1 MPTIAQAR
9 QAIEVLEGRGDI
21 AGAASIRAA
30 LEERGFSTDPSA
42 GIEAQLA
49 ADKQRDRSR
58 LEELR
63 EQSRQASQDYVE
75 SQRGSFARGI
85 DIGTDTIGQAT
96 GSALE
101 GIGSLLGVEGLEQ
114 YGAEVALE
122 NEADAQRKSR
132 YQTRFD
138 DIEGA
143 GDFGSYLGGLAGES
157 SPQMGASIAGGV
169 AGAKIGASIGTSILP
184 GIGTA
189 AGTLIGGVIG
199 GTAANI
205 PFFFGMNRERQKD
218 AIDRGLRTEV
228 SESAAFLSSIPQAAL
243 DSVADRL
250 LIGGLGLT
258 SRVVGGGGIFTRGVK
273 GAGTG
278 ALAEV
283 PTEIGQQLIERA
295 QAGLPIA
302 DEEALAEYREAG
314 IAGGLLGGSIR
325 GTTNILGGDV
335 AAREDAETARL
346 EAEDA
351 ALEAEAA
358 AEAAALEAETA
369 RLEEEAARLEEVD
382 VDAQLKAFSDEQLAD
397 AMAPAGTQL
406 ELGEV
411 PRADQTVD
419 LPEDSV
425 DVEEVRERVFKGFSA
440 SARSKPL
447 NELTTKQQQRIAKRA
462 QALAPA
468 ELAALEE
475 VLAQEAGVQPTTED
489 AEAIK
494 ARLFEGL
501 DTDSFDGVSTLPEE
515 QQLQFAFRSQDLTR
529 AEKKILVDAARG
541 VTPAT
546 ETTTQE
552 PLPGLE
558 PEKVGPQLQGLPAP
572 QGETITVASEGE
584 ARTEQ
589 QQKLVDAIDDRTQRQ
604 GDAAYYAEEA
614 IMGDMPEAEVRT
626 ARERDAIAQREQ
638 PDLFPTE
645 LAIAEDAKTGRT
657 RVESEIAPT
666 PEPTPEPVRITSQT
680 LDSLAVPASAPIR
693 QEIPEGALL
702 DDPAVSPR
710 TGNPLPTT
718 VRERLVTY
726 GRNRGSRALQTNID
740 NLLQGEP
747 DGVSTKQ
754 RVLPTATQR
763 KPVTARDT
771 TSDVVDLQ
779 GVGDGAV
786 SQDTVEPVTPVTR
799 TVGDARPST
808 GRDTTRARKQRDPLT
823 KPKSLGEPEVSQ
835 PDTDTGEITVTFP
848 DGEVRKMR
856 KKDGLYEATD
866 RPDKEGT
873 ILGDTPKKAVAALET
888 QRTGVK
894 QQQDASKRMTAT
906 EGARKPEAAKEST
919 TEATTEV
926 TDKPVSKKQEAADKK
941 FLQEERNKVRKEL
954 IAQGVNPRDAAEQAR
969 NEIVDNAKFSTNP
982 TQAQVDSQR
991 DDFPRT
997 KDLNSRSEKEITAE
1011 RDRLLGETANGTLL
1025 NAVKNVARNANSQ
1038 FERVVAGKVA
1048 SLMSRLEA
1056 AGIEFTYNIVELG
1069 GNTELNG
1076 TSGQAT
1082 TNTTTGK
1089 VGVMLVLTDS
1099 ALSAHNGVNNRT
1111 LLHEAIHATT
1121 SAALLLAKTDP
1132 KSMKQIDPQLFKDT
1146 QDLEDLTKAIQKYVS
1161 DRLAKYEEEK
1171 LGGSRFVSPENQL
1184 SEFEYRAAKDFN
1196 NATQNSHE
1204 VLAWALTDP
1213 DMQALL
1219 SRISYDVRT
1228 GKIGEAT
1235 TEPRIDSFEIK
1246 NNKTSL
1252 LGALFSKIRKLFKFS
1267 AKSTNPENTA
1277 FNELLR
1283 ISESLYS
1290 QDSATVGFM
1299 VSEKRA
1305 AAQKAGSVDVVDNAR
1320 IGTVADGKKALND
1333 AVKNAPILNSDGV
1346 KRIQNVVSDTS
1357 GDITDK
1363 AKGFALSLLS
1373 LNGLNMVAK
1382 KYIPKLDKV
1391 RDLVL
1396 EEGGRIQELKRPV
1409 DATIARIATFARGNK
1424 DKVDILNRLM
1434 PYSSLVGVD
1443 PSKPSSTYKDDAEK
1457 LAEWDAM
1464 HAKDGDWTA
1473 LGEDGQRIYK
1483 IVRNTYKNL
1492 YDEIAKVIKVRL
1504 DATDLDPAKR
1514 KNVYDELINKLYKNA
1529 TIDPYFALIREGKYR
1544 LEYTATDPE
1553 TGQAEYYTES
1563 FETKSAR
1570 REAIAELNAMS
1581 EEIKL
1586 KDLNPF
1592 ESLEEAKY
1600 SNAPSGSFVNNV
1612 LSVLSANKVE
1622 AGVQDEIIKLFLDT
1636 LPERSFAQSFRQRK
1650 GTRGFIGD
1658 PANLRDTK
1666 YPNHDMVRA
1675 LRIRTASTARQ
1686 IVRMEYGAK
1695 FSEAQTELNADLK
1708 AYNANPNVS
1717 ESDKQAARQYMEEVE
1732 KRIKFAKNP
1741 EVEDWAKNLTTFGFT
1756 MTLGMNLSSVVVNF
1770 SQLPMV
1776 IAPHLAGTRG
1786 DDGEFFGY
1794 SDTVSAI
1801 GEATRLFMNAGKTD
1815 ENVKYLPFLKKR
1827 EAPVEAIGPDGT
1839 EQVMVPAAPSIDNY
1853 DFDADGIPSEIKEF
1867 AILAKV
1873 AEEKG
1878 QLNRSI
1884 MYDTLDME
1892 EIDSIRGKIGAYSGF
1907 MFHHGE
1913 RMTRQV
1919 ALAAAYR
1926 LKVDSMKRA
1935 ENNLSKADFKA
1946 LTPKQKADLKLSDA
1960 KYREAADFAI
1970 YEVELT
1976 NGGTAAASAPRIGQQ
1991 GIGKVAFL
1999 YKRYGIQMMELLT
2012 RLTVDSVKGSKAD
2025 KAAARRQLAGTVG
2038 GAALVGGV
2046 QGLPLYG
2053 AVGMVYNLLKGD
2065 EDEDFDT
2072 ENRKFFEEGAY
2083 GGLGNYFLGV
2093 DVASRMG
2100 LSDLIFRDR
2109 LIEKDQSLIMDF
2121 IETIGGPVVGVEQGI
2136 ERGFDKMFNQG
2147 EFVRGVEAMS
2157 PAAIRN
2163 VLKSVRFYEEG
2174 ARTQRGDVIV
2184 DDLHPALL
2192 VGQFFGFAP
2201 AEYTRQLA
2209 ENAQLKKLDLK
2220 SSRQRTNLL
2229 RQYYAAVRMGNYSK
2243 ARKLREDMIEFS
2255 RKFPSARITP
2265 ETLKKS
2271 MASHMRTSKN
2281 THYGVTFSS
2290 RMMDD
2295 MKQSASEYD
2304 DTITIWEDLGL

>member
-1 MPTIAQAR
+1 
-9 QAIEVLEGRGDI
+9 
-21 AGAASIRAA
+21 
-30 LEERGFSTDPSA
+30 
-42 GIEAQLA
+42 
-49 ADKQRDRSR
+49 
-58 LEELR
+58 
-63 EQSRQASQDYVE
+63 
-75 SQRGSFARGI
+75 
-85 DIGTDTIGQAT
+85 
-96 GSALE
+96 
-101 GIGSLLGVEGLEQ
+101 
-114 YGAEVALE
+114 
-122 NEADAQRKSR
+122 
-132 YQTRFD
+132 
-138 DIEGA
+138 
-143 GDFGSYLGGLAGES
+143 
-157 SPQMGASIAGGV
+157 
-169 AGAKIGASIGTSILP
+169 
-184 GIGTA
+184 
-189 AGTLIGGVIG
+189 
-199 GTAANI
+199 
-205 PFFFGMNRERQKD
+205 
-218 AIDRGLRTEV
+218 
-228 SESAAFLSSIPQAAL
+228 
-243 DSVADRL
+243 
-250 LIGGLGLT
+250 
-258 SRVVGGGGIFTRGVK
+258 
-273 GAGTG
+273 
-278 ALAEV
+278 
-283 PTEIGQQLIERA
+283 
-295 QAGLPIA
+295 
-302 DEEALAEYREAG
+302 
-314 IAGGLLGGSIR
+314 
-325 GTTNILGGDV
+325 
-335 AAREDAETARL
+335 
-346 EAEDA
+346 
-351 ALEAEAA
+351 
-358 AEAAALEAETA
+358 
-369 RLEEEAARLEEVD
+369 
-382 VDAQLKAFSDEQLAD
+382 
-397 AMAPAGTQL
+397 
-406 ELGEV
+406 
-411 PRADQTVD
+411 
-419 LPEDSV
+419 
-425 DVEEVRERVFKGFSA
+425 
-440 SARSKPL
+440 
-447 NELTTKQQQRIAKRA
+447 
-462 QALAPA
+462 
-468 ELAALEE
+468 
-475 VLAQEAGVQPTTED
+475 
-489 AEAIK
+489 
-494 ARLFEGL
+494 
-501 DTDSFDGVSTLPEE
+501 
-515 QQLQFAFRSQDLTR
+515 
-529 AEKKILVDAARG
+529 
-541 VTPAT
+541 
-546 ETTTQE
+546 
-552 PLPGLE
+552 
-558 PEKVGPQLQGLPAP
+558 
-572 QGETITVASEGE
+572 
-584 ARTEQ
+584 
-589 QQKLVDAIDDRTQRQ
+589 
-604 GDAAYYAEEA
+604 
-614 IMGDMPEAEVRT
+614 
-626 ARERDAIAQREQ
+626 
-638 PDLFPTE
+638 
-645 LAIAEDAKTGRT
+645 
-657 RVESEIAPT
+657 
-666 PEPTPEPVRITSQT
+666 
-680 LDSLAVPASAPIR
+680 
-693 QEIPEGALL
+693 
-702 DDPAVSPR
+702 
-710 TGNPLPTT
+710 
-718 VRERLVTY
+718 
-726 GRNRGSRALQTNID
+726 
-740 NLLQGEP
+740 
-747 DGVSTKQ
+747 
-754 RVLPTATQR
+754 
-763 KPVTARDT
+763 
-771 TSDVVDLQ
+771 
-779 GVGDGAV
+779 
-786 SQDTVEPVTPVTR
+786 
-799 TVGDARPST
+799 
-808 GRDTTRARKQRDPLT
+808 
-823 KPKSLGEPEVSQ
+823 
-835 PDTDTGEITVTFP
+835 
-848 DGEVRKMR
+848 
-856 KKDGLYEATD
+856 
-866 RPDKEGT
+866 
-873 ILGDTPKKAVAALET
+873 
-888 QRTGVK
+888 
-894 QQQDASKRMTAT
+894 
-906 EGARKPEAAKEST
+906 
-919 TEATTEV
+919 
-926 TDKPVSKKQEAADKK
+926 
-941 FLQEERNKVRKEL
+941 
-954 IAQGVNPRDAAEQAR
+954 
-969 NEIVDNAKFSTNP
+969 
-982 TQAQVDSQR
+982 
-991 DDFPRT
+991 
-997 KDLNSRSEKEITAE
+997 
-1011 RDRLLGETANGTLL
+1011 
-1025 NAVKNVARNANSQ
+1025 
-1038 FERVVAGKVA
+1038 
-1048 SLMSRLEA
+1048 MSRLEV
-1056 AGIEFTYNIVELG
+1056 AGIEFTYNIIELG

-1076 TSGQAT
+1076 ISGQAT

-1132 KSMKQIDPQLFKDT
+1132 KSMRQIDPQLFKDT

-1161 DRLAKYEEEK
+1161 DRLAKYP
-1171 LGGSRFVSPENQL
+1171 GTWVGASQ
-1184 SEFEYRAAKDFN
+1184 FEYRAAKNFN

-1235 TEPRIDSFEIK
+1235 TEPSIIDSFGIK

-1267 AKSTNPENTA
+1267 AKSTAPENTA

-1283 ISESLYS
+1283 ISESLYT

-1299 VSEKRA
+1299 VSEKKA
-1305 AAQKAGSVDVVDNAR
+1305 AAQKAGSIDVVDNAR
-1320 IGTVADGKKALND
+1320 IGTVADGKKALD
-1333 AVKNAPILNSDGV
+1333 GAVKSVSILNSDGV

-1357 GDITDK
+1357 GGITDK
-1363 AKGFALSLLS
+1363 AKGYALSLLS

-1382 KYIPKLDKV
+1382 KYLPKLDKV

-1409 DATIARIATFARGNK
+1409 DATIARIATFARANK
-1424 DKVDILNRLM
+1424 EKTDILNRLM

-1443 PSKPSSTYKDDAEK
+1443 PSKQKSTYKDDAEK
-1457 LAEWDAM
+1457 LAEWEAM

-1483 IVRNTYKNL
+1483 IVRNTYKQM

-1504 DATDLDPAKR
+1504 DATDLDPKKR

-1529 TIDPYFALIREGKYR
+1529 TIDPYFPLIREGEYR
-1544 LEYTATDPE
+1544 LGYIATDPK

-1563 FETKSAR
+1563 FETPSAR
-1570 REAIAELNAMS
+1570 REAVAELNAMS
-1581 EEIKL
+1581 GEIKL
-1586 KDLNPF
+1586 KDLNSF
-1592 ESLEEAKY
+1592 ESAGSPNY
-1600 SNAPSGSFVNNV
+1600 RDAPSGSFVNNV
-1612 LSVLSANKVE
+1612 LNVLTANKVE
-1622 AGVQDEIIKLFLDT
+1622 AGVQDDIIKLFLDT
-1636 LPERSFAQSFRQRK
+1636 LPERSFAQSFRQR
-1650 GTRGFIGD
+1650 GGYRGFIGD
-1658 PANLRDTK
+1658 PSLLRDAK

-1695 FSEAQTELNADLK
+1695 FSEVQTELDADFN
-1708 AYNANPNVS
+1708 AYNNDPNVS
-1717 ESDKQAARQYMEEVE
+1717 ESDKQAAKQYMEEVG

-1741 EVEDWAKNLTTFGFT
+1741 DVADWAKNLTTFGFT

-1794 SDTVSAI
+1794 SDTISAM

-1853 DFDADGIPSEIKEF
+1853 DFDADGIPPEIKEF

-1892 EIDSIRGKIGAYSGF
+1892 EIDSIRGKIGAYAGF

-1919 ALAAAYR
+1919 ALAASYR

-2012 RLTVDSVKGSKAD
+2012 RLTIDSVKGSKAD

-2065 EDEDFDT
+2065 EDEDLDT

-2100 LSDLIFRDR
+2100 LSDLIVRDR
-2109 LIEKDQSLIMDF
+2109 LIEKDQSLIMDL
-2121 IETIGGPVVGVEQGI
+2121 IETLGGPVVGVSMGV

-2209 ENAQLKKLDLK
+2209 ENAQLKKLDIK
-2220 SSRQRTNLL
+2220 SSKKRTNLL
-2229 RQYYAAVRMGNYSK
+2229 RQYYAAIRMGNYSK
-2243 ARKLREDMIEFS
+2243 ARRLREDMIEFS

-2265 ETLKKS
+2265 ETIKKS

-2281 THYGVTFSS
+2281 THSGVTFSS
-2290 RMMDD
+2290 RMMND

-2304 DTITIWEDLGL
+2304 DTITIWEDLGM

>member
-9 QAIEVLEGRGDI
+9 QAIEVLEGRGDA

-30 LEERGFSTDPSA
+30 LEKRGLSADSSA

-49 ADKQRDRSR
+49 ADEQRRRSR
-58 LEELR
+58 LEGLR
-63 EQSRQASQDYVE
+63 EQSRQASQDYAE
-75 SQRGSFARGI
+75 SQRGSLARGI

-157 SPQMGASIAGGV
+157 GPQMGASIAGGI
-169 AGAKIGASIGTSILP
+169 AGAKVGAGIGTAFGP
-184 GIGTA
+184 VGTA

-205 PFFFGMNRERQKD
+205 PFFYGMNRERQKD

-295 QAGLPIA
+295 QAGLPID

-325 GTTNILGGDV
+325 GTSNVLGGDV

-346 EAEDA
+346 KEEVA
-351 ALEAEAA
+351 ALEAEARKPQTEPMPEDA
-358 AEAAALEAETA
+358 PVGTQGEMFPRGPVEGPSGEINVPALRDRLFGGLDTDTFEGVENLPDEQQLEFADRLNSLSRAEKEAINNFDFIKEAAEVSASQTSMLDPVQGEIDAVPQAEAAP
-369 RLEEEAARLEEVD
+369 EVD
-382 VDAQLKAFSDEQLAD
+382 VA
-397 AMAPAGTQL
+397 
-406 ELGEV
+406 
-411 PRADQTVD
+411 
-419 LPEDSV
+419 
-425 DVEEVRERVFKGFSA
+425 EVRERVFKGLN
-440 SARSKPL
+440 KPI
-447 NELTTKQQQRIAKRA
+447 NKLTAKQQQRVALRA
-462 QALAPA
+462 QKLTPA
-468 ELAALEE
+468 ELAALET
-475 VLAQEAGVQPTTED
+475 VLAEEAAYKYAEPT
-489 AEAIK
+489 AESQA
-494 ARLFEGL
+494 
-501 DTDSFDGVSTLPEE
+501 SFFPD
-515 QQLQFAFRSQDLTR
+515 
-529 AEKKILVDAARG
+529 
-541 VTPAT
+541 
-546 ETTTQE
+546 
-552 PLPGLE
+552 
-558 PEKVGPQLQGLPAP
+558 VGPQQQRLPAP
-572 QGETITVASEGE
+572 QGETITVASDGE

-589 QQKLVDAIDDRTQRQ
+589 QQALQKVLAN
-604 GDAAYYAEEA
+604 
-614 IMGDMPEAEVRT
+614 
-626 ARERDAIAQREQ
+626 RERERLSAKRGEIARREQ

-645 LAIAEDAKTGRT
+645 LAEAEVAVGP
-657 RVESEIAPT
+657 EIAST
-666 PEPTPEPVRITSQT
+666 LEPRS
-680 LDSLAVPASAPIR
+680 
-693 QEIPEGALL
+693 
-702 DDPAVSPR
+702 
-710 TGNPLPTT
+710 
-718 VRERLVTY
+718 
-726 GRNRGSRALQTNID
+726 
-740 NLLQGEP
+740 LQGVPSEQG
-747 DGVSTKQ
+747 D
-754 RVLPTATQR
+754 LFTATQR
-763 KPVTARDT
+763 KPNAARDT
-771 TSDVVDLQ
+771 ASNVVDPQ
-779 GVGDGAV
+779 SVGDRAV
-786 SQDTVEPVTPVTR
+786 REDTVEPVTSNAGA
-799 TVGDARPST
+799 VGDARRGT
-808 GRDTTRARKQRDPLT
+808 GRTDVRTGTEPAPLT
-823 KPKSLGEPEVSQ
+823 EEAKDKLSEELRTLLDVPES
-835 PDTDTGEITVTFP
+835 EITPAQEARIDEIVNLDREPTAKTSP
-848 DGEVRKMR
+848 DGPVEFETDVVAEDPQAADFVDAVM
-856 KKDGLYEATD
+856 DMAAENNQEQPTATSTQEQVISD
-866 RPDKEGT
+866 AEPQT
-873 ILGDTPKKAVAALET
+873 TQQAVAA
-888 QRTGVK
+888 VN
-894 QQQDASKRMTAT
+894 
-906 EGARKPEAAKEST
+906 ARKADMSGVVQGAYTPKRAIPQSATAEERTRTIKSLMGVQEDGKTIDPDKADPDYKGLSYNEAAKLYDDQQRDTANDGT
-919 TEATTEV
+919 TRIEGSQYSQ
-926 TDKPVSKKQEAADKK
+926 SK
-941 FLQEERNKVRKEL
+941 
-954 IAQGVNPRDAAEQAR
+954 
-969 NEIVDNAKFSTNP
+969 VDN
-982 TQAQVDSQR
+982 QR

-997 KDLNSRSEKEITAE
+997 RDLDSRSEKEITAE

-1048 SLMSRLEA
+1048 NLMSRLEV
-1056 AGIEFTYNIVELG
+1056 AGIEFTYNIIELG

-1076 TSGQAT
+1076 ISGQAS

-1132 KSMKQIDPQLFKDT
+1132 KSMRQIDPQLFKDT

-1235 TEPRIDSFEIK
+1235 TEPSIIDSFEIK

-1267 AKSTNPENTA
+1267 AKSTAPENTA

-1283 ISESLYS
+1283 ISESLYT

-1299 VSEKRA
+1299 VSEKKA
-1305 AAQKAGSVDVVDNAR
+1305 AAQKAGSIDVVDNAR
-1320 IGTVADGKKALND
+1320 IGTVADGKKALDD
-1333 AVKNAPILNSDGV
+1333 AVKSVSILNSDGV

-1357 GDITDK
+1357 GGITDK
-1363 AKGFALSLLS
+1363 AKGFALSFLS
-1373 LNGLNMVAK
+1373 LNGLNMIAK

-1409 DATIARIATFARGNK
+1409 DATIARIATFARANK
-1424 DKVDILNRLM
+1424 EKTDILNRLM

-1443 PSKPSSTYKDDAEK
+1443 PSKPRRTYKDDAEK

-1483 IVRNTYKNL
+1483 IVRNTYKQM

-1504 DATDLDPAKR
+1504 DATDLDPKKR

-1529 TIDPYFALIREGKYR
+1529 TIDPYFPLIREGEYR
-1544 LEYTATDPE
+1544 LGYTATDPK

-1563 FETKSAR
+1563 FETPSAR

-1581 EEIKL
+1581 GEIKL
-1586 KDLNPF
+1586 KDLNSF
-1592 ESLEEAKY
+1592 ESAGSPNY
-1600 SNAPSGSFVNNV
+1600 RDAPSGSFVNNV
-1612 LSVLSANKVE
+1612 LNVLTANKVA
-1622 AGVQDEIIKLFLDT
+1622 AGVQDDIIKLFLDT
-1636 LPERSFAQSFRQRK
+1636 LPERSFAQSFRQR
-1650 GTRGFIGD
+1650 GGYRGFIGD
-1658 PANLRDTK
+1658 PSLLRDAK

-1695 FSEAQTELNADLK
+1695 FSEVQTELDADFK
-1708 AYNANPNVS
+1708 AYNNDPNVS
-1717 ESDKQAARQYMEEVE
+1717 ESDKQAAKQYMEEVG

-1741 EVEDWAKNLTTFGFT
+1741 DVADWAKNLTTFGFT

-1794 SDTVSAI
+1794 SDTISAM

-1853 DFDADGIPSEIKEF
+1853 DFDADGIPPEIKEF
-1867 AILAKV
+1867 EILAKV

-1926 LKVDSMKRA
+1926 LRVDSMKRA

-1946 LTPKQKADLKLSDA
+1946 LTPKQKADLKLSDV

-2012 RLTVDSVKGSKAD
+2012 RLTIDSVKGSKAD

-2053 AVGMVYNLLKGD
+2053 AFGLVYNLLKGD

-2072 ENRKFFEEGAY
+2072 ENRKFFGEGAY

-2109 LIEKDQSLIMDF
+2109 LIEKDQSLIMDI

-2209 ENAQLKKLDLK
+2209 ENAQLKKLDIK
-2220 SSRQRTNLL
+2220 SSKKRTNLL
-2229 RQYYAAVRMGNYSK
+2229 RQYYAAIRMGNYSK
-2243 ARKLREDMIEFS
+2243 ARRLREDMVEFS

-2265 ETLKKS
+2265 ETIKKS

-2281 THYGVTFSS
+2281 THSGVTFSS
-2290 RMMDD
+2290 RMMND

-2304 DTITIWEDLGL
+2304 DTITIWEDLGM

>member
-1 MPTIAQAR
+1 
-9 QAIEVLEGRGDI
+9 
-21 AGAASIRAA
+21 
-30 LEERGFSTDPSA
+30 
-42 GIEAQLA
+42 
-49 ADKQRDRSR
+49 
-58 LEELR
+58 
-63 EQSRQASQDYVE
+63 
-75 SQRGSFARGI
+75 
-85 DIGTDTIGQAT
+85 
-96 GSALE
+96 
-101 GIGSLLGVEGLEQ
+101 
-114 YGAEVALE
+114 
-122 NEADAQRKSR
+122 
-132 YQTRFD
+132 
-138 DIEGA
+138 
-143 GDFGSYLGGLAGES
+143 
-157 SPQMGASIAGGV
+157 
-169 AGAKIGASIGTSILP
+169 
-184 GIGTA
+184 
-189 AGTLIGGVIG
+189 
-199 GTAANI
+199 
-205 PFFFGMNRERQKD
+205 
-218 AIDRGLRTEV
+218 
-228 SESAAFLSSIPQAAL
+228 
-243 DSVADRL
+243 
-250 LIGGLGLT
+250 
-258 SRVVGGGGIFTRGVK
+258 
-273 GAGTG
+273 
-278 ALAEV
+278 
-283 PTEIGQQLIERA
+283 
-295 QAGLPIA
+295 
-302 DEEALAEYREAG
+302 
-314 IAGGLLGGSIR
+314 
-325 GTTNILGGDV
+325 
-335 AAREDAETARL
+335 
-346 EAEDA
+346 
-351 ALEAEAA
+351 
-358 AEAAALEAETA
+358 
-369 RLEEEAARLEEVD
+369 
-382 VDAQLKAFSDEQLAD
+382 
-397 AMAPAGTQL
+397 
-406 ELGEV
+406 
-411 PRADQTVD
+411 
-419 LPEDSV
+419 
-425 DVEEVRERVFKGFSA
+425 
-440 SARSKPL
+440 
-447 NELTTKQQQRIAKRA
+447 
-462 QALAPA
+462 
-468 ELAALEE
+468 
-475 VLAQEAGVQPTTED
+475 
-489 AEAIK
+489 
-494 ARLFEGL
+494 
-501 DTDSFDGVSTLPEE
+501 
-515 QQLQFAFRSQDLTR
+515 
-529 AEKKILVDAARG
+529 
-541 VTPAT
+541 
-546 ETTTQE
+546 
-552 PLPGLE
+552 
-558 PEKVGPQLQGLPAP
+558 
-572 QGETITVASEGE
+572 
-584 ARTEQ
+584 
-589 QQKLVDAIDDRTQRQ
+589 
-604 GDAAYYAEEA
+604 
-614 IMGDMPEAEVRT
+614 
-626 ARERDAIAQREQ
+626 
-638 PDLFPTE
+638 
-645 LAIAEDAKTGRT
+645 
-657 RVESEIAPT
+657 
-666 PEPTPEPVRITSQT
+666 
-680 LDSLAVPASAPIR
+680 
-693 QEIPEGALL
+693 
-702 DDPAVSPR
+702 
-710 TGNPLPTT
+710 
-718 VRERLVTY
+718 
-726 GRNRGSRALQTNID
+726 
-740 NLLQGEP
+740 
-747 DGVSTKQ
+747 
-754 RVLPTATQR
+754 
-763 KPVTARDT
+763 
-771 TSDVVDLQ
+771 
-779 GVGDGAV
+779 
-786 SQDTVEPVTPVTR
+786 
-799 TVGDARPST
+799 
-808 GRDTTRARKQRDPLT
+808 
-823 KPKSLGEPEVSQ
+823 
-835 PDTDTGEITVTFP
+835 
-848 DGEVRKMR
+848 
-856 KKDGLYEATD
+856 
-866 RPDKEGT
+866 
-873 ILGDTPKKAVAALET
+873 
-888 QRTGVK
+888 
-894 QQQDASKRMTAT
+894 
-906 EGARKPEAAKEST
+906 
-919 TEATTEV
+919 
-926 TDKPVSKKQEAADKK
+926 
-941 FLQEERNKVRKEL
+941 
-954 IAQGVNPRDAAEQAR
+954 
-969 NEIVDNAKFSTNP
+969 
-982 TQAQVDSQR
+982 
-991 DDFPRT
+991 
-997 KDLNSRSEKEITAE
+997 
-1011 RDRLLGETANGTLL
+1011 
-1025 NAVKNVARNANSQ
+1025 
-1038 FERVVAGKVA
+1038 
-1048 SLMSRLEA
+1048 
-1056 AGIEFTYNIVELG
+1056 
-1069 GNTELNG
+1069 
-1076 TSGQAT
+1076 
-1082 TNTTTGK
+1082 
-1089 VGVMLVLTDS
+1089 
-1099 ALSAHNGVNNRT
+1099 
-1111 LLHEAIHATT
+1111 
-1121 SAALLLAKTDP
+1121 
-1132 KSMKQIDPQLFKDT
+1132 
-1146 QDLEDLTKAIQKYVS
+1146 
-1161 DRLAKYEEEK
+1161 
-1171 LGGSRFVSPENQL
+1171 
-1184 SEFEYRAAKDFN
+1184 
-1196 NATQNSHE
+1196 
-1204 VLAWALTDP
+1204 
-1213 DMQALL
+1213 
-1219 SRISYDVRT
+1219 
-1228 GKIGEAT
+1228 
-1235 TEPRIDSFEIK
+1235 
-1246 NNKTSL
+1246 
-1252 LGALFSKIRKLFKFS
+1252 
-1267 AKSTNPENTA
+1267 
-1277 FNELLR
+1277 
-1283 ISESLYS
+1283 
-1290 QDSATVGFM
+1290 
-1299 VSEKRA
+1299 
-1305 AAQKAGSVDVVDNAR
+1305 
-1320 IGTVADGKKALND
+1320 
-1333 AVKNAPILNSDGV
+1333 
-1346 KRIQNVVSDTS
+1346 
-1357 GDITDK
+1357 
-1363 AKGFALSLLS
+1363 
-1373 LNGLNMVAK
+1373 
-1382 KYIPKLDKV
+1382 
-1391 RDLVL
+1391 
-1396 EEGGRIQELKRPV
+1396 
-1409 DATIARIATFARGNK
+1409 
-1424 DKVDILNRLM
+1424 
-1434 PYSSLVGVD
+1434 
-1443 PSKPSSTYKDDAEK
+1443 
-1457 LAEWDAM
+1457 M
-1464 HAKDGDWTA
+1464 HAKSGDWTA

-1483 IVRNTYKNL
+1483 IVRNTYKKL

-1544 LEYTATDPE
+1544 LEYTATDPK

-1892 EIDSIRGKIGAYSGF
+1892 EIDSVRGKIGAVSGF

-2012 RLTVDSVKGSKAD
+2012 RLTVDSVRGSKAD

-2072 ENRKFFEEGAY
+2072 ETRKFFGEGGY

-2109 LIEKDQSLIMDF
+2109 LIEKDQSLIMDL

-2184 DDLHPALL
+2184 DDIHPALL

-2220 SSRQRTNLL
+2220 SSRKRTNLL

-2243 ARKLREDMIEFS
+2243 ARRLREDMIEFS

-2304 DTITIWEDLGL
+2304 DTITIWEDLGI

>member
-9 QAIEVLEGRGDI
+9 QAIEVLEGRGDT

-30 LEERGFSTDPSA
+30 LEERGLSTSVVPSF
-42 GIEAQLA
+42 EAEQEQESAELDQLRA
-49 ADKQRDRSR
+49 
-58 LEELR
+58 LE
-63 EQSRQASQDYVE
+63 RQYAQDYAE

-157 SPQMGASIAGGV
+157 SPQMGASIAGGI
-169 AGAKIGASIGTSILP
+169 AGAKVGASIGTSILP

-189 AGTLIGGVIG
+189 TGTLVGGVIG
-199 GTAANI
+199 GTVANI

-273 GAGTG
+273 GVGTG

-295 QAGLPIA
+295 QAGLPIG

-335 AAREDAETARL
+335 AAREDAEAARL

-351 ALEAEAA
+351 ALEAEARKPQT
-358 AEAAALEAETA
+358 EPMPE
-369 RLEEEAARLEEVD
+369 
-382 VDAQLKAFSDEQLAD
+382 DA
-397 AMAPAGTQL
+397 PVGTQ
-406 ELGEV
+406 GEMFPRGPVEGPKYEVNV
-411 PRADQTVD
+411 P
-419 LPEDSV
+419 
-425 DVEEVRERVFKGFSA
+425 
-440 SARSKPL
+440 
-447 NELTTKQQQRIAKRA
+447 
-462 QALAPA
+462 ALR
-468 ELAALEE
+468 
-475 VLAQEAGVQPTTED
+475 D
-489 AEAIK
+489 
-494 ARLFEGL
+494 RLFEGL
-501 DTDSFDGVSTLPEE
+501 DTDTFEGVENLPLE
-515 QQLQFAFRSQDLTR
+515 QVLEFNSRERLLTR
-529 AEKKILVDAARG
+529 EEKIAVREFDFVKEAAEVSASQTSMLDPVQGEIDAVPQAEAAPEIDVAEIRERVFKGLNKPINELTAKQQQRVALRAQKLTPAELAALEKVLAEEAATQSTYSTAPDQLTIDDQIDTVETTEIEAMIAEDVDAAETAEIVGMLETEERMAAG
-541 VTPAT
+541 IDAA
-546 ETTTQE
+546 ETTQIE
-552 PLPGLE
+552 RMIAE
-558 PEKVGPQLQGLPAP
+558 
-572 QGETITVASEGE
+572 EGE
-584 ARTEQ
+584 QEKRRDAALAGLSPYASIDEEVIASDSDVAEIEARIREKAPRLITEEDLTAAGFRPNAAIRKRVTGKDLNDPEVRVELTNVK
-589 QQKLVDAIDDRTQRQ
+589 QKFKSQKVKDGVDRLLKGAPREQ
-604 GDAAYYAEEA
+604 GD
-614 IMGDMPEAEVRT
+614 
-626 ARERDAIAQREQ
+626 
-638 PDLFPTE
+638 
-645 LAIAEDAKTGRT
+645 
-657 RVESEIAPT
+657 
-666 PEPTPEPVRITSQT
+666 
-680 LDSLAVPASAPIR
+680 
-693 QEIPEGALL
+693 LL
-702 DDPAVSPR
+702 
-710 TGNPLPTT
+710 TT
-718 VRERLVTY
+718 
-726 GRNRGSRALQTNID
+726 
-740 NLLQGEP
+740 
-747 DGVSTKQ
+747 
-754 RVLPTATQR
+754 TQR
-763 KPVTARDT
+763 KPVAARDRA
-771 TSDVVDLQ
+771 SDVVDLQ
-779 GVGDGAV
+779 STDDGAV
-786 SQDTVEPVTPVTR
+786 SKNTVEPVTPVAR
-799 TVGDARPST
+799 SVGDAGRGT
-808 GRDTTRARKQRDPLT
+808 GGVDAGAGTESAPLT
-823 KPKSLGEPEVSQ
+823 EEDKAKLLKELDTLLNVPESEITPAQ
-835 PDTDTGEITVTFP
+835 EARIGEIIALNEEQLTATSTQEQVTSDAEP
-848 DGEVRKMR
+848 QTMEQ
-856 KKDGLYEATD
+856 
-866 RPDKEGT
+866 
-873 ILGDTPKKAVAALET
+873 AVAAVDAKKAEMSGAVQST
-888 QRTGVK
+888 PTPTRPVSQSATAKERTRTIRSLMGVQK
-894 QQQDASKRMTAT
+894 DGKTIDPDKADPDYKGLSYN
-906 EGARKPEAAKEST
+906 EAAKLYDDQQRDTASVGT
-919 TEATTEV
+919 TRIEGSQYSQ
-926 TDKPVSKKQEAADKK
+926 SK
-941 FLQEERNKVRKEL
+941 
-954 IAQGVNPRDAAEQAR
+954 
-969 NEIVDNAKFSTNP
+969 
-982 TQAQVDSQR
+982 VDSQR

-1056 AGIEFTYNIVELG
+1056 AGIEFTYNIIELG

-1076 TSGQAT
+1076 ISGQAT

-1219 SRISYDVRT
+1219 SKISYDVRT

-1252 LGALFSKIRKLFKFS
+1252 LSALFSKIRKLFKFS
-1267 AKSTNPENTA
+1267 AKSTSPENTA

-1283 ISESLYS
+1283 ISESLYN

-1320 IGTVADGKKALND
+1320 IGTVADGKKALDD
-1333 AVKNAPILNSDGV
+1333 AVKSIPILNSDGV
-1346 KRIQNVVSDTS
+1346 KRVQNVVSDTS

-1382 KYIPKLDKV
+1382 KYLPKLDKV

-1457 LAEWDAM
+1457 LAEWEAM

-1483 IVRNTYKNL
+1483 IVRNTYKKL

-1529 TIDPYFALIREGKYR
+1529 TIDPYFALIREGRYR
-1544 LEYTATDPE
+1544 LEYTATDPK

-1563 FETKSAR
+1563 FETKSER
-1570 REAIAELNAMS
+1570 RDAKAELEAMS

-1586 KDLNPF
+1586 KDLNSF
-1592 ESLEEAKY
+1592 ESLEDAKY

-1612 LSVLSANKVE
+1612 LNVLSANKVE

-1794 SDTVSAI
+1794 SDTVSAM

-1815 ENVKYLPFLKKR
+1815 ENVKYLPFLKQR

-1867 AILAKV
+1867 EILANV

-1884 MYDTLDME
+1884 MYDTLDMD
-1892 EIDSIRGKIGAYSGF
+1892 EIDSVRGKIGAVAGF

-1999 YKRYGIQMMELLT
+1999 YKRYGIQMMELLA
-2012 RLTVDSVKGSKAD
+2012 RLTIDSVKGSKAD

-2072 ENRKFFEEGAY
+2072 ENRKFFGEGAY

-2100 LSDLIFRDR
+2100 LSDLIVRDR
-2109 LIEKDQSLIMDF
+2109 LIEKDQPLIMDL
-2121 IETIGGPVVGVEQGI
+2121 IETFGGPVVGVGMGV
-2136 ERGFDKMFNQG
+2136 ERGYDKMFNQG
-2147 EFVRGVEAMS
+2147 EFARGVEAMS

-2243 ARKLREDMIEFS
+2243 ARRLREDMIEFS

-2265 ETLKKS
+2265 ETIKKS

-2281 THYGVTFSS
+2281 THSGVTFSS

-2304 DTITIWEDLGL
+2304 DTITIWEDLGI